1 MTVEIIVT
9 ATNTVAHVEPHLF
22 KAIQRFVQIQK
33 CKLLYSEI

>member
-9 ATNTVAHVEPHLF
+9 ATNTVAHVEPRLF

-33 CKLLYSEI
+33 YKWL